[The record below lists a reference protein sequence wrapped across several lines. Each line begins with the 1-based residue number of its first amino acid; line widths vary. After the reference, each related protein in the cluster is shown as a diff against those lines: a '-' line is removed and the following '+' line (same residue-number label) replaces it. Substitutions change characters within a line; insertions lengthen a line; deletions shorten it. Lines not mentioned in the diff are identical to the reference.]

1 MKNKKIIFGGDFY
14 LSGEY
19 FISNDIVDIF
29 NSADYCFLNL
39 EAPILENKNGKIYNK
54 AGVNLFQ
61 DKSIVDILKK
71 INVKYLSLANNHII
85 DYGFDGVKNTK
96 NILASNGINFS
107 GFGNDFL
114 NFDGIIDLPDSNISV
129 VCTAEE
135 EYGVSLLNR
144 DGIFSMYNNEIILA
158 IKKLKSLGKLVIVYS
173 HGGGEMIPLPSK
185 YIRQRYRDF
194 VDAGVSFVIGHHPH
208 VIQGEEVY
216 KNGFI
221 FYSLG
226 NFIHSQ
232 FKKSLGF
239 ILEISLDS
247 DSNKILE
254 FKKRFV
260 KVENNKVF
268 LIKNSEKCE
277 QYIENV
283 NKVLSDN
290 TFNGVYQEQ
299 AFFMFESYYKK
310 YFSLVFSNSIF
321 FWLKSIIKKYI
332 LRRPSMS
339 KDNYDSH
346 LLFHLL
352 RNKSHHS
359 FVMECLGVKTG
370 EFFDYRNENTREI
383 FQALNNDIRNE

>member
-1 MKNKKIIFGGDFY
+1 MNKKKIIFGGDFY
-14 LSGEY
+14 VNKDYQIEENLRSV
-19 FISNDIVDIF
+19 FT
-29 NSADYCFLNL
+29 SADFCFLNL
-39 EAPILENKNGKIYNK
+39 EAPIITKNNKIYNK

-61 DKSIVDILKK
+61 DEAAINILKS
-71 INVKYLSLANNHII
+71 INVKYLSLANNHIM
-85 DYGFDGVKNTK
+85 DYGLGGVENTK
-96 NILASNGINFS
+96 NILISSGINFS
-107 GFGNDFL
+107 GFGHDFL
-114 NFDGIIDLPDSNISV
+114 ESDGVIDLSDLNVSV
-129 VCTAEE
+129 ICVAEE
-135 EYGVSLLNR
+135 EYGVSSSQR
-144 DGIFSMYNNEIILA
+144 DGIFSMYDGRIISV
-158 IKKLKSLGKLVIVYS
+158 IKNLKSLGRLIVVYS

-185 YIRQRYRDF
+185 YIQQRYKDF
-194 VDAGVSFVIGHHPH
+194 IDSGVSFIIGHHPH
-208 VIQGEEVY
+208 VIQGEEIY

-239 ILEISLDS
+239 ILEISLDV

-254 FKKRFV
+254 FKKHFV
-260 KVENNKVF
+260 EVENNKVF
-268 LIKNSEKCE
+268 LAKNTEKCE

-283 NKVLSDN
+283 NKVLSGN

-310 YFSLVFSNSIF
+310 YFSLVFSSSIF
-321 FWLKSIIKKYI
+321 FWLKSVIKKYI
-332 LRRPSMS
+332 LKRPSIP
-339 KDNYDSH
+339 KDKYDSH

-359 FVMECLGVKTG
+359 FIIECLGVKTG

-383 FQALNNDIRNE
+383 FQTLNNYIKNE